1 MSRLFRSFSA
11 VVSIFLAVAGSSLA
25 QDGAQNNTIYDV
37 DLSADGKSY
46 AILRQYGDQ
55 RIVAIYDAD
64 DANKAPL
71 AVGLGDLP
79 TSAFAWGGNNHI
91 LVRVSADRTGV
102 RTSSGLQT
110 IATSRWISI
119 EKKTGKIETLFGD
132 ETGNDYNYFI
142 GSAGN
147 LITTLPAK
155 PGYALFSRVAVSI
168 QPTGPTRMQSGD
180 DKLVY
185 DLQEINLANRQVRRV
200 EAGKEDTIDWVV
212 NEAGAPIARIDKIS
226 GDRGVYV
233 HARQPGQSSFG
244 RVAEIRFDEGPYK
257 EVSFYGSAERSGAAQ
272 ALVTGQDDVQKLVEF
287 DLTTGAFG
295 AVIDAPSSGSFSAV
309 NYDYRQGKA
318 ITVMSGGAIRHLDE
332 DDSATITKLE
342 SAVPGSVMM
351 LLSKSVGGDRMLV
364 KAFKNEGIEEYYF
377 FDANEKRLELIA
389 AQ

>member
-1 MSRLFRSFSA
+1 
-11 VVSIFLAVAGSSLA
+11 
-25 QDGAQNNTIYDV
+25 
-37 DLSADGKSY
+37 
-46 AILRQYGDQ
+46 
-55 RIVAIYDAD
+55 
-64 DANKAPL
+64 
-71 AVGLGDLP
+71 
-79 TSAFAWGGNNHI
+79 
-91 LVRVSADRTGV
+91 
-102 RTSSGLQT
+102 
-110 IATSRWISI
+110 
-119 EKKTGKIETLFGD
+119 
-132 ETGNDYNYFI
+132 
-142 GSAGN
+142 
-147 LITTLPAK
+147 
-155 PGYALFSRVAVSI
+155 
-168 QPTGPTRMQSGD
+168 MQSGD

-212 NEAGAPIARIDKIS
+212 NEAGGPIARIDKIS